1 MEEEYNSFVTVH
13 STRIPLRTVNQSGLT
28 AMNTDLLK
36 AIDLILDCGP
46 DVLAYGCTS
55 GSFIED
61 VAHFFTG
68 VPIPW
73 IITSQSVILA
83 LKTVGAQR
91 ISVFTPYIDE
101 INQKEKKFLE
111 SQGFTVQA
119 IEGMG
124 IEDNRQIGT
133 LISEEIYSHAA
144 SLPDSDAL
152 FLSCTNMRTFDSIQ
166 PLEDERGIPV
176 ISSNSATLW
185 NALQVGDEG
194 PVSHLGRLLEEWL

>member
-1 MEEEYNSFVTVH
+1 MEEELHSFVTLH
-13 STRIPLRTVNQSGLT
+13 STRIPLQTVNQSGLT
-28 AMNTDLLK
+28 HMNTALRK

-55 GSFIED
+55 GSFMED
-61 VAHFFTG
+61 VTHFFTEI
-68 VPIPW
+68 PIPW
-73 IITSQSVILA
+73 IITSQSLILA

-91 ISVFTPYIDE
+91 ISIFTPYIDE
-101 INQKEKKFLE
+101 INQKEKTFLE
-111 SQGFTVQA
+111 SQGFTVEA

-124 IEDNRQIGT
+124 IKDNREIGN
-133 LISEEIYSHAA
+133 LNSEEIYSQAA
-144 SLPDSDAL
+144 SLPDADAL

-166 PLEDERGIPV
+166 PLEATRGVTV

-185 NALQVGDEG
+185 NALRVMGEG